1 MDEALAVSHRRRM
14 ANQRKNDKSK
24 KGEGELGP
32 RRPLLRSRSDR
43 KIWGVAGGLA
53 AHVGFDPALV
63 RVAFVITSFFGGAGL
78 LAYLVLAVALPEDDG
93 TGKPVAESVWARLGK
108 VVLVCLLVTLALCVA
123 ACLAAASAWAVATG
137 HGTLVAAVVIALGAA
152 LVAAAFISDFRRRLV
167 PWLITAALVLAI
179 PAGAVAAADV
189 HIDESMGERTYTPTT
204 VADVPESGYELG
216 VGQLIVDLR
225 ELPWTNGQAIPV
237 SAELGLGQMIVSVPP
252 TVCVDGHVTAKG
264 GDLIVAGERSNGI
277 DPEVDQGE
285 PRTDAPQL
293 DLDAETQFGEVIVTQ
308 RAPEEV
314 DSHNRGWKDD
324 PDESEYRGELD
335 SQRQV
340 CGR

>member
-1 MDEALAVSHRRRM
+1 MDAAPRSGHRQLM
-14 ANQRKNDKSK
+14 AEQRKNDNEK
-24 KGEGELGP
+24 KDQSEVGP

-53 AHVGFDPALV
+53 AHIGFDPTLV
-63 RVAFVITSFFGGAGL
+63 RAAFVITSFFGGAGL

-108 VVLVCLLVTLALCVA
+108 VVLVTALVALALCVA
-123 ACLAAASAWAVATG
+123 ACLAAVSAWAVATG
-137 HGTLVAAVVIALGAA
+137 HGTVVAAVVIALGAA
-152 LVAAAFISDFRRRLV
+152 LIVAAFISDFRRRLV

-189 HIDESMGERTYTPTT
+189 HIDESMGERTYTPTAAT
-204 VADVPESGYELG
+204 DVPESGYELG
-216 VGQLIVDLR
+216 MGQLVLDLR
-225 ELPWTNGQAIPV
+225 ELPWTRGQAIPV

-252 TVCVDGHVTAKG
+252 NVCVDGHVTAKG

-293 DLDAETQFGEVIVTQ
+293 DLDAEIQFGEVIVTEK
-308 RAPEEV
+308 APEEV
-314 DSHNRGWKDD
+314 DSHNRGLADD
-324 PDESEYRGELD
+324 PDENEYRGELD